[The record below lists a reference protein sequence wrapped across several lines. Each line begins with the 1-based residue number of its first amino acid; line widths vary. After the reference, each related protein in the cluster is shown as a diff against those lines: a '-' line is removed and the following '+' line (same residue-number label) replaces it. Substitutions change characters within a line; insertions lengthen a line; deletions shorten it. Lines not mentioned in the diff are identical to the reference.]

1 MKLLIRPAAEV
12 AIKSKPVRRQQMR
25 HLRQNIRKL
34 LARLDDDIHVEGS
47 WDRVDV
53 AIPDGR
59 GLAGPVIDELG
70 RIPGISTIQEIG
82 VFPWIS
88 MDDVAEQAVA
98 AYADRIRG
106 KTFAVRVRRHG
117 NHGFRS
123 IDLER
128 FVGAALFEASE
139 PEGVNLRNP
148 DIEVRIEVHED
159 HYHIAHRKHRG
170 AGGYP
175 LGAVETVMT
184 LVSGGYDSSVAA
196 YLMMRRGLRS
206 HFLFFSLGGPAHE
219 IGVRQVVH
227 YLWGRYEREMD
238 YTETDNSKDDIVAG
252 GPARVKTEY
261 T

>member
-98 AYADRIRG
+98 AYRQKG
-106 KTFAVRVRRHG
+106 
-117 NHGFRS
+117 
-123 IDLER
+123 
-128 FVGAALFEASE
+128 VGAI
-139 PEGVNLRNP
+139 R
-148 DIEVRIEVHED
+148 
-159 HYHIAHRKHRG
+159 
-170 AGGYP
+170 
-175 LGAVETVMT
+175 
-184 LVSGGYDSSVAA
+184 
-196 YLMMRRGLRS
+196 
-206 HFLFFSLGGPAHE
+206 
-219 IGVRQVVH
+219 
-227 YLWGRYEREMD
+227 W
-238 YTETDNSKDDIVAG
+238 
-252 GPARVKTEY
+252 
-261 T
+261 